1 MKRIFLDTNV
11 FVSGLLDVSADSAC
25 RAILEALEARRLRS
39 CVTAWHCCLEFF
51 SVTTRLP
58 PEYRLSAED
67 AISLLTE
74 HVFDRVRVED
84 LPVREAVPWL
94 RQLGGSEV
102 RGGLVY
108 DAHLARIAQRAG
120 CAFLVTSN
128 VADFRQIAP
137 AGLEILHPRQ
147 FIQRMEGLR

>member
-1 MKRIFLDTNV
+1 VKRIFLDTNV
-11 FVSGLLDVSADSAC
+11 FVSGLLEVSADSAC
-25 RAILEALEARRLRS
+25 RAILEALETRRLRS

-67 AISLLTE
+67 AISLLAE

-84 LPVREAVPWL
+84 LPAGEAVPWL
-94 RQLGGSEV
+94 KQLGDSEI

-108 DAHLARIAQRAG
+108 DAHLARVAQRAG
-120 CAFLVTSN
+120 CALLVTSN

-137 AGLEILHPRQ
+137 AGIEVLNPRQ
-147 FIQRMEGLR
+147 FIQRMEGFR